1 MKKSIWFLVILAI
14 IIVAIVTLGGGPK
27 DVDNGTANNTTPTN
41 GDPAVT
47 SPVPVTDTTKVSSKI
62 SKFENAE
69 LGFEVNY
76 PTSWES
82 ENIDTGVRF
91 IMPIDKN
98 QVSTIAKL
106 EAKIEVYASK
116 CKFPAVTTIKDRSTI
131 TVGGFPV
138 NMISMSNSVQG
149 RAYFDRMYSL
159 EKGSICYMFSF
170 SSIAL
175 SPESKG
181 LTGSNL
187 TQAQNNNKAIVN
199 TADTDFTTL
208 VKTFTFVQG
217 PAGKDETK
225 VAPIK

>member
-1 MKKSIWFLVILAI
+1 MKKSIWFLVIIAI
-14 IIVAIVTLGGGPK
+14 IIVVIVVFGGGPK
-27 DVDNGTANNTTPTN
+27 NVDNGNDNNPTPTN
-41 GDPAVT
+41 GSTSVT

-69 LGFEVNY
+69 LGFAVNY
-76 PTSWES
+76 PTTWEA

-91 IMPIDKN
+91 IMPIDKT
-98 QVSTIAKL
+98 QVSTVAKL
-106 EAKIEVYASK
+106 EAKVEVYASK
-116 CKFPAVTTIKDRSTI
+116 CKFPAVTTIKDRGTI
-131 TVGGFPV
+131 TVGGSQV

-208 VKTFTFVQG
+208 VKSFVFVQG
-217 PAGKDETK
+217 PAGKDESK
-225 VAPIK
+225 VSPAQ